1 MNKKITG
8 RFKEYTLPSK
18 KVMSAPDGDV
28 YLVNGGQADGLCA
41 KFLTDRSLRGEVEA
55 YLQGGGSGML
65 TDVPLDIALYRNQFV
80 GYIYQDFEAWNRPPE
95 PEKPKKKNNGSRQ
108 TGTDSYIS
116 DPSYSGQ
123 NGGSYGSA
131 ASGSG
136 LDSPLARWGIL
147 FAIGALLA
155 ILNVTVFHS
164 IFLNVVDGGFSSDV
178 AAGCD
183 VLGFSGMTAV
193 VVGMVLTVLL
203 CRKLSE
209 ADSPVF
215 WAVGGGCFAGG
226 ILLTDVL
233 LVVAIQVVLGVVSLL
248 IAALPMIILVLIVLA
263 VVKSM
268 FTRDK

>member
-1 MNKKITG
+1 M
-8 RFKEYTLPSK
+8 
-18 KVMSAPDGDV
+18 
-28 YLVNGGQADGLCA
+28 
-41 KFLTDRSLRGEVEA
+41 
-55 YLQGGGSGML
+55 
-65 TDVPLDIALYRNQFV
+65 
-80 GYIYQDFEAWNRPPE
+80 
-95 PEKPKKKNNGSRQ
+95 
-108 TGTDSYIS
+108 
-116 DPSYSGQ
+116 
-123 NGGSYGSA
+123 
-131 ASGSG
+131 
-136 LDSPLARWGIL
+136 
-147 FAIGALLA
+147 
-155 ILNVTVFHS
+155 TVFHS